1 MYVEFICNAEY
12 LCSMD
17 LTVNEVKE
25 RWKGD
30 YPLREFQVHFYSF
43 QFHLD
48 AIDVVR
54 YEWVQ
59 CNVNKYVTFIGADY
73 YGTVQ
78 GEVRDSLCE

>member
-1 MYVEFICNAEY
+1 MYVYVCRIHLQSRIFMY
-12 LCSMD
+12 SMD

-48 AIDVVR
+48 AIDVVK
-54 YEWVQ
+54 YEWV
-59 CNVNKYVTFIGADY
+59 
-73 YGTVQ
+73 
-78 GEVRDSLCE
+78 

>member
-1 MYVEFICNAEY
+1 MKHLDVCMYMYVEFIYKAEY

-48 AIDVVR
+48 AIEVVK
-54 YEWVQ
+54 YEWV
-59 CNVNKYVTFIGADY
+59 
-73 YGTVQ
+73 
-78 GEVRDSLCE
+78 

>member
-1 MYVEFICNAEY
+1 MKHQDVCMYMYEEFIYNAEY

-48 AIDVVR
+48 AIDVVK
-54 YEWVQ
+54 YEWV
-59 CNVNKYVTFIGADY
+59 
-73 YGTVQ
+73 
-78 GEVRDSLCE
+78 